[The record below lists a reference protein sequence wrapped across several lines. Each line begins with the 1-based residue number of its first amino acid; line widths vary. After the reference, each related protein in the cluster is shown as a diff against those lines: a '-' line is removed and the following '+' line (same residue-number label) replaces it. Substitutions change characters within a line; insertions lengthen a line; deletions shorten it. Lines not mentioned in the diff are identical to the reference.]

1 MTITQSPE
9 LNITKK
15 QHPNPTKEN
24 PMADTTR
31 TTSTAKA
38 TSTPVTADPTIPGV
52 SSVSSVGKTV
62 IDDGVISK
70 VAGIATRSVPGVYAV
85 GGGVSRALGAIRD
98 AMNQTDRS
106 QGISVEVG
114 ETQVAVDI
122 TLVAEYP
129 MSLQKVAD
137 DVRAAV
143 YEAIQDIVGM
153 DVAEV
158 NVTINDVHIPGEDDA
173 TTETVVE
180 TTVTPARVQ

>member
-1 MTITQSPE
+1 
-9 LNITKK
+9 
-15 QHPNPTKEN
+15 
-24 PMADTTR
+24 MADTTP
-31 TTSTAKA
+31 TATAASATGTASTRSA
-38 TSTPVTADPTIPGV
+38 TLTATPA
-52 SSVSSVGKTV
+52 SVISASSVGKTV

-98 AMNQTDRS
+98 AMNQTDRR
-106 QGISVEVG
+106 QGVSVEVG

-129 MSLQKVAD
+129 MPLQKVAD

-158 NVTINDVHIPGEDDA
+158 NVTINDVHIPGDDDA
-173 TTETVVE
+173 TGDADAPAAA
-180 TTVTPARVQ
+180 TPARVL

>member
-1 MTITQSPE
+1 MS
-9 LNITKK
+9 
-15 QHPNPTKEN
+15 
-24 PMADTTR
+24 DTTR
-31 TTSTAKA
+31 IASPTPSAAAKA
-38 TSTPVTADPTIPGV
+38 SSSHVSADPSVSGV

-70 VAGIATRSVPGVYAV
+70 VAGIATRNVPGVYAL

-98 AMNQTDRS
+98 AMNQTDRG
-106 QGISVEVG
+106 QGVSVEVG

-129 MSLQKVAD
+129 TSLQKVAD

-158 NVTINDVHIPGEDDA
+158 NVTINDVHIPGEDDTDSA
-173 TTETVVE
+173 AE
-180 TTVTPARVQ
+180 TTTQARVQ